1 MVKNRIRG
9 IHVTLDSDDLEK
21 LRVLMMYYGFDNV
34 TNMLRKLIYDALSKV
49 IEEERKKADIR
60 KKIEKILGVDLQ

>member
-1 MVKNRIRG
+1 MVKNKIRG

-34 TNMLRKLIYDALSKV
+34 TNMLRKLIYDALAKV